1 MDHIKDKTIIVTGG
15 FGFVGQQVIEKLLKF
30 NVKRIIILDSLDYGS
45 ENKTVL
51 SDKRVHFKKIKLG
64 SATEEEIVKQISGA
78 NYCIHLAAEKSK
90 SKNIPD
96 NILKCN
102 VNGMNTLLH
111 ALVNVGVKKIIFSSS
126 LYVYGKSN
134 EAGFNENDT
143 FNPHTIF
150 GVSKCAGENLL
161 RFVSQ
166 KYGLEYVSLRYFFVY
181 GPKQYQGLGY
191 KSVIVKNFQRLLDN
205 KSPIVFGDGEQ
216 VQDHIYIDDVVDATI
231 KSLEAQYVNTSYNI
245 GSNERY
251 SINELVR
258 KMIKIENKLVD
269 IDYQNK
275 DETHN
280 TIRFNN
286 STKALDDKI
295 LKLTTDLNK
304 GLKLTADWIKS
315 Q

>member
-1 MDHIKDKTIIVTGG
+1 VDHIKDKTIIVTGG

>member
-1 MDHIKDKTIIVTGG
+1 VDHIKDKTIIVTGG
-15 FGFVGQQVIEKLLKF
+15 FGFVGQQVIEKLLKR

-64 SATEEEIVKQISGA
+64 SVTEKEIVKQISGA
-78 NYCIHLAAEKSK
+78 DYCIHLAAEKSK
-90 SKNIPD
+90 SKNKPD

-102 VNGMNTLLH
+102 VNGMYTLLH
-111 ALVNVGVKKIIFSSS
+111 SLVNVGVKKIIFSSS

-134 EAGFNENDT
+134 KAGFNENDI

-161 RFVSQ
+161 KFVSQ
-166 KYGLEYVSLRYFFVY
+166 KYGLEYVCLRYFFVY

-231 KSLEAQYVNTSYNI
+231 KSLEKQYVNTSYNI
-245 GSNERY
+245 GSNEKY
-251 SINELVR
+251 SINDLVR
-258 KMIKIENKLVD
+258 KMMKIANKSID

-286 STKALDDKI
+286 SSKALDDKI
-295 LKLTTDLNK
+295 LNLTTNLNK

>member
-1 MDHIKDKTIIVTGG
+1 VDHIKDKTIIVTGG

-78 NYCIHLAAEKSK
+78 DYCIHLAAEKSK

-102 VNGMNTLLH
+102 VNGMYTLLQ

-134 EAGFNENDT
+134 GAGFNENDI

-161 RFVSQ
+161 KFVSQ
-166 KYGLEYVSLRYFFVY
+166 KYGLEYVCLRYFFVY

-231 KSLEAQYVNTSYNI
+231 KSLETQYVNASYNI

-258 KMIKIENKLVD
+258 KMMKIENKLVD

-286 STKALDDKI
+286 STKGLDDRI
-295 LKLTTDLNK
+295 LNLTTDLNK
-304 GLKLTADWIKS
+304 GLKLTVDWIKS